1 MSVISGSLLNWL
13 FFFNLEGIYLSIFI
27 KFLTLLILTM
37 GVVLCFKDLL
47 INVQYKKS
55 KIIFIIIIW
64 NLNFLYIYNNKEI
77 LKLSDKLN
85 LIDLEW
91 VERVEVNIWDKIKIY
106 LTNWYYSEFKVYN
119 IIKVQIFLIMIF
131 IIIY

>member
-55 KIIFIIIIW
+55 KIIFIIII
-64 NLNFLYIYNNKEI
+64 
-77 LKLSDKLN
+77 
-85 LIDLEW
+85 
-91 VERVEVNIWDKIKIY
+91 
-106 LTNWYYSEFKVYN
+106 
-119 IIKVQIFLIMIF
+119 
-131 IIIY
+131 